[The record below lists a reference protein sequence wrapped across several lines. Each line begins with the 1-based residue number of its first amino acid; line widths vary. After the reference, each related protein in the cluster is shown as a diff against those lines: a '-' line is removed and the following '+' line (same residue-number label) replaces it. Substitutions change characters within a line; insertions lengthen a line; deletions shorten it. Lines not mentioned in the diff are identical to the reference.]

1 MLGPYPVIRSQLRAR
16 GWVERKPPS
25 TGSRPEQQ
33 RGRQEKWLQEEEGR
47 DDADTADQGDTVQG
61 PRLGSASCGA
71 WSSLGT
77 LEPLHSPWPPEEE
90 EEEEQQ
96 DEDPDD
102 IHKLMVSWGG
112 AGLSSAVAPGTP
124 RCSTR
129 PGAEGEGGTG
139 WSMPHSSPPRRS
151 PACCGTRYR
160 TSSGPPAAVLS
171 TTSCCST
178 TRW

>member
-1 MLGPYPVIRSQLRAR
+1 MVLGPYPVIRSQLRAR
-16 GWVERKPPS
+16 GWVEKKPPS

-47 DDADTADQGDTVQG
+47 DDAGTADQGDTVQG

-71 WSSLGT
+71 WPSLGT
-77 LEPLHSPWPPEEE
+77 LEPLHSPWPPEEEE

-112 AGLSSAVAPGTP
+112 QG
-124 RCSTR
+124 
-129 PGAEGEGGTG
+129 
-139 WSMPHSSPPRRS
+139 
-151 PACCGTRYR
+151 
-160 TSSGPPAAVLS
+160 
-171 TTSCCST
+171 
-178 TRW
+178 